1 MKHSAKM
8 HLELDAQK
16 KVSPSEQTC
25 CLVKGFFAAKAAGEP
40 ITNVEGT
47 RASLYNNFSRAS
59 SVSARDLKRCAKR
72 FGKLAHASKSRTI
85 QLTSKVV
92 DARTLRRIH

>member
-1 MKHSAKM
+1 MDCATDYSESQSQ
-8 HLELDAQK
+8 LEDGDGDAGS
-16 KVSPSEQTC
+16 V
-25 CLVKGFFAAKAAGEP
+25 
-40 ITNVEGT
+40 
-47 RASLYNNFSRAS
+47 RAS

-85 QLTSKVV
+85 QLTLEVV